1 MEKDNVVRSSAE
13 KKEPL
18 IHIVKREQLPV
29 WKTWLIRAIV
39 ILAAVVTASVFIVL
53 ITGANPI
60 SVWSTMFR
68 GVFKS
73 QSVVWRFFR
82 ELAILLGVALALTP
96 AFKMRFWNIG
106 GEGQIVIGGLATYAV
121 AMVLGGKLPTAV
133 IIPLMIIAGILA
145 GALWGFIPAIFKAFF
160 GTNETLFTLMMNYVA
175 MGLVTFCAVT
185 FKWEKIQGQTTL
197 SVIDASTR
205 LPKVINE
212 HFLTIVAIAVLTIG
226 MYIYLKYTKQ
236 GYEISVVGESENTA
250 RYVGINVKKVIIR
263 TMIIS
268 GAICGL
274 IGFIKVSGFN
284 WTVSTET
291 GGGLGFTAIMVSWLA
306 KFNPFSMVLTS
317 GLLTFFQFGAKE
329 VSQKF
334 GYNEAFSEIITGIVL
349 FFIIAAE
356 FFIKYQIKFR
366 KSSKGGKTE

>member
-1 MEKDNVVRSSAE
+1 MAKDISAVH
-13 KKEPL
+13 EPL
-18 IHIVKREQLPV
+18 IRIVKREPLPFG
-29 WKTWLIRAIV
+29 KSFLIRALT
-39 ILAAVVTASVFIVL
+39 ILAAIIVASVFIVS
-53 ITGANPI
+53 ITGANPVL
-60 SVWSTMFR
+60 VWSTMFR

-73 QSVVWRFFR
+73 TNVLWRFCR

-121 AMVLGGKLPTAV
+121 AMSFAGKLPMGV
-133 IIPLMIIAGILA
+133 IVPLMLVAGIAA
-145 GALWGFIPAIFKAFF
+145 GAVWGAIPAIFKAFF

-175 MGLVTFCAVT
+175 MGLVTFCAIT

-197 SVIDASTR
+197 TVIDATTR

-212 HFLTIVAIAVLTIG
+212 HFLTIVAIAILTVG

-250 RYVGINVKKVIIR
+250 KYVGINVKKVIIR
-263 TMIIS
+263 TMLIS

-349 FFIIAAE
+349 FFIIASE
-356 FFIKYQIKFR
+356 FFINYRIVLR
-366 KSSKGGKTE
+366 KSAKGGKTE

>member
-1 MEKDNVVRSSAE
+1 MAKDTALVH
-13 KKEPL
+13 EPL
-18 IHIVKREQLPV
+18 VRVVKRDPLPL
-29 WKTWLIRAIV
+29 WKTVAIRAAMIF
-39 ILAAVVTASVFIVL
+39 AAVVAASVVIIAV
-53 ITGANPI
+53 TGANPV
-60 SVWSTMFR
+60 SVWSTMLR

-73 QSVVWRFFR
+73 KLVVWRFFR
-82 ELAILLGVALALTP
+82 ELALLLGVALALTP

-106 GEGQIVIGGLATYAV
+106 GEGQIVIGGLATYAI
-121 AMVLGGKLPTAV
+121 AMTLGGMLPTAV
-133 IIPLMIIAGILA
+133 IVPLMLVAGVLA
-145 GALWGFIPAIFKAFF
+145 GAVWGLIPAVFKAFF

-175 MGLVTFCAVT
+175 MGLVTFSAIT

-205 LPKVINE
+205 LPKVLNE
-212 HFLTIVAIAVLTIG
+212 HFLTVVAVAILTVG
-226 MYIYLKYTKQ
+226 MYIYLKYTKH
-236 GYEISVVGESENTA
+236 GYEIAVVGESENTA
-250 RYVGINVKKVIIR
+250 KYVGINVKKVIIR

-329 VSQKF
+329 VSTKF
-334 GYNEAFSEIITGIVL
+334 GYNEAFSEVITGIVL
-349 FFIIAAE
+349 FFVIATE
-356 FFIKYQIKFR
+356 FFLNYKIIFR
-366 KSSKGGKTE
+366 KSKKGGQAE